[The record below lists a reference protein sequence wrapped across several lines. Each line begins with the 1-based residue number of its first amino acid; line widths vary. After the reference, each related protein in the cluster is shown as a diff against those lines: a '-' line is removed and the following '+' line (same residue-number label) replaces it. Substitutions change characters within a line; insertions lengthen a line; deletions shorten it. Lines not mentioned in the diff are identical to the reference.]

1 MEINQQEW
9 TMPHLQSKELK
20 IRKTNLFYDQMKKE
34 RLVSPYNFPAE
45 SELSYEKYIVGF
57 VHAPGWWHGMNVIM
71 SDGTRS
77 TLKQESCSSEKWRE
91 VKIATNQQVRSIVV
105 FGDDIEFGGV

>member
-1 MEINQQEW
+1 
-9 TMPHLQSKELK
+9 MPHLQSKELK